1 VVGEGADL
9 DPAVL
14 RRGLPFSDG
23 TAQRV
28 VFARCLGRAPD
39 LVFTLS
45 EAARVCAPGGEV
57 VCQLG
62 RDGDPRDL
70 RVVTPAMLRWFAVPG
85 RGGFALEEERADVV
99 RLRCLKTTGP
109 TPQVRRVDLGSGPTP
124 RVGYV
129 GVDLL
134 DRPGLIQRDVSSMV
148 LPFSDDTVEAVSST
162 HCLEHVADLVFVMNE
177 VHRVC
182 CADATV
188 ELAVPTLLGPWAL
201 ADPTHRRF
209 FNART
214 FSYFERGAPT
224 WQEGYGG
231 IRGAFEIL
239 EQHVGPTLTV
249 RLRVVKP

>member
-129 GVDLL
+129 GNRCT
-134 DRPGLIQRDVSSMV
+134 DRCLIAS
-148 LPFSDDTVEAVSST
+148 
-162 HCLEHVADLVFVMNE
+162 
-177 VHRVC
+177 
-182 CADATV
+182 
-188 ELAVPTLLGPWAL
+188 
-201 ADPTHRRF
+201 
-209 FNART
+209 
-214 FSYFERGAPT
+214 
-224 WQEGYGG
+224 
-231 IRGAFEIL
+231 
-239 EQHVGPTLTV
+239 
-249 RLRVVKP
+249 